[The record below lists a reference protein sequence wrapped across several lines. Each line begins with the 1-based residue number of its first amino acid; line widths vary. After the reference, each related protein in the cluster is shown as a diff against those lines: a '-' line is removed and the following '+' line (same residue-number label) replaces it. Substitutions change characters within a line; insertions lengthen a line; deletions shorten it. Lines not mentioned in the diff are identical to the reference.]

1 MGTTSRAA
9 PRPARRPPV
18 RLLLALALLAAAVA
32 GIAALPHGAA
42 GLGEL
47 HRKLGELLATE
58 RAHPL
63 AFAAGFFA
71 LYVVAAALSI
81 PAAAL
86 FTLAGGAL
94 FGLWTGVVLVSF
106 ASAIGATLAF
116 ASARWILAPW
126 VRERLGARLTAIDAG
141 VRRDG
146 AFYLFGMRLVPVF
159 PFFVVNLALGL
170 TEMPARR
177 FYWVS
182 QLGMLP
188 ATLVYVGAGTR
199 LARIDDLHAIAAPSL
214 WLALGLLGVLP
225 LAARVVLRRIDA
237 ARRLAR
243 WPRPR
248 RFERNVVVIGAG
260 AAGLVASYVAAA
272 AKARVTL
279 VEAGAMGGDCLNTG
293 CVPSKALLHVARSV
307 HAMRHAAAL
316 GVRAA
321 PPEVDFAAV
330 MRRVREVV
338 AQVAPHDSVERYRGL
353 GVDVLRGR
361 ARITSP
367 WTVQVEGADGVVELS
382 TRAIVVAA
390 GARPLV
396 PPIPGLDEV
405 GYLTSDTVW
414 GLRELP
420 RRLLVLGGGPI
431 GCELAQAFARL
442 GSRVTL
448 MEMQP
453 RILAREDA
461 DVAAQLDAALRA
473 DGVELL
479 AGHKALRA
487 RIDGGVRRLRAQGP
501 DGEVDVEFD
510 ALLCALG
517 RVARTEGYGLQELG
531 VALRGNGSVE
541 ADAALRTN
549 VPNLYV
555 CGDVTGPLQF
565 THVAA
570 HQAWTASVNALLGG
584 WWSLKSDLSVIPW
597 TTFTDPEVAR
607 VGLSEDEARARGIAY
622 ELTRYDLAELDRAI
636 ADGAT
641 GGFVKVLTA
650 PGKDRILGAVIVG
663 AHAGE
668 LLAEFVLA
676 MRRGLGLGAILGAV
690 HAYPTWSEAARATAG
705 AWKRGHVSPRIL
717 RWSERLFAWRRG

>member
-1 MGTTSRAA
+1 
-9 PRPARRPPV
+9 V
-18 RLLLALALLAAAVA
+18 LLALPLVAAA
-32 GIAALPHGAA
+32 AAAIVLLPHGAE

-47 HRKLGELLATE
+47 HQRLSELQAQ
-58 RAHPL
+58 RQAHPL

-71 LYVVAAALSI
+71 LYVSVAGLAI
-81 PAAAL
+81 PADLL
-86 FTLAGGAL
+86 FSLSAGAL
-94 FGLWTGVVLVSF
+94 FGLWRGALLVSF
-106 ASAIGATLAF
+106 GSTLGATLAF
-116 ASARWILAPW
+116 TSSRWILAPW
-126 VRERLGARLTAIDAG
+126 VRERLGSRLAVINAG

-146 AFYLFGMRLVPVF
+146 GFYLFGMRLVPLF
-159 PFFVVNLALGL
+159 PFFVINLAMGL
-170 TEMPARR
+170 TEMPIRR

-182 QLGMLP
+182 QLGMFP
-188 ATLVYVGAGTR
+188 ATLIYVGAGTR
-199 LARIDDLHAIAAPSL
+199 LAQIHDLRSIASPSL
-214 WLALGLLGVLP
+214 WLTLALLGSLP
-225 LAARVVLRRIDA
+225 LMARVLLRRVDSV
-237 ARRLAR
+237 RRLAR

-248 RFERNVVVIGAG
+248 RFDRNVVVIGAG

-307 HAMRHAAAL
+307 HAMRHAGEL
-316 GVRAA
+316 GLRAA
-321 PPEVDFAAV
+321 PPTVDFAAV
-330 MRRVREVV
+330 MLRVREVI
-338 AQVAPHDSVERYRGL
+338 AGVAPHDSVERYTQL
-353 GVDVLRGR
+353 GVEVLRGR

-367 WTVQVEGADGVVELS
+367 WTVRVDGDGGVVELS

-396 PPIPGLDEV
+396 PPIPGLEEV

-420 RRLLVLGGGPI
+420 PRLLVLGGGPI

-448 MEMQP
+448 LEMQP

-461 DVAAQLDAALRA
+461 DVAAQVEAALRA
-473 DGVELL
+473 DGVTLL
-479 AGHKALRA
+479 TGHKAVQA
-487 RIDGGVRRLRAQGP
+487 HIEGGERRMRAQGA
-501 DGEVDVEFD
+501 GAEVDVAFD
-510 ALLCALG
+510 TLLCALG
-517 RVARTEGYGLQELG
+517 RVARTEDYGLEELG
-531 VALRGNGSVE
+531 VTLRDNGTVA

-549 VPNLYV
+549 IPTIHV

-607 VGLSEDEARARGIAY
+607 VGLSEDEARARGIAF
-622 ELTRYDLAELDRAI
+622 EVTRYDIAELDRAI
-636 ADGAT
+636 AEGAT
-641 GGFVKVLTA
+641 GGFVKVLTR

-676 MRRGLGLGAILGAV
+676 MRKGLGLQSILGTV

-705 AWKRGHVSPRIL
+705 AWKRGHVSPRLL
-717 RWSERLFAWRRG
+717 RWSEGFFAWRRG

>member
-1 MGTTSRAA
+1 MGAS
-9 PRPARRPPV
+9 ARSPQYRTV
-18 RLLLALALLAAAVA
+18 RILLALALVAAAA
-32 GIAALPHGAA
+32 AAIASLPHGAS

-47 HRKLGELLATE
+47 HQRLGQL
-58 RAHPL
+58 RAQRAGHPFE
-63 AFAAGFFA
+63 FAASFFA
-71 LYVVAAALSI
+71 LYVAVAALSV

-86 FTLAGGAL
+86 FTLAAGAL
-94 FGLWTGVVLVSF
+94 FGLWQGILLVSF
-106 ASAIGATLAF
+106 ASAAGATLAF

-126 VRERLGARLTAIDAG
+126 VRERLGAKLAAINSG

-159 PFFVVNLALGL
+159 PFFVINLAMGL

-188 ATLVYVGAGTR
+188 ATVIYVGAGTR
-199 LARIDDLHAIAAPSL
+199 LAQIHDLRSIASPSL
-214 WLALGLLGVLP
+214 WLVLALLGALP
-225 LAARVVLRRIDA
+225 LAARGVLRRIDS

-279 VEAGAMGGDCLNTG
+279 VESGAMGGDCLNTG

-307 HAMRHAAAL
+307 HAMRHAAEL
-316 GVRAA
+316 GLRVT
-321 PPEVDFAAV
+321 PPVVDFAAV
-330 MRRVREVV
+330 MARVREVV
-338 AQVAPHDSVERYRGL
+338 AEVAPHDSVERYTQL
-353 GVDVLRGR
+353 GVEVLRGR

-367 WTVQVEGADGVVELS
+367 WTVRVDGDGGVVELS
-382 TRAIVVAA
+382 TRSIVVAA

-414 GLRELP
+414 DLRELP

-442 GSRVTL
+442 GSQVTL
-448 MEMQP
+448 MEMQA
-453 RILAREDA
+453 RILLREDA
-461 DVAAQLDAALRA
+461 DVAEQVAAALRA

-479 AGHKALRA
+479 TGHKALRA
-487 RIDGGVRRLRAQGP
+487 RIEAGERRMLAQGP
-501 DGEVDVEFD
+501 AGETEFGFDV
-510 ALLCALG
+510 LLCALG
-517 RVARTEGYGLQELG
+517 RVARTQGYGLEELG
-531 VALRGNGSVE
+531 VALRGNGTVQ
-541 ADAALRTN
+541 ADAALRTSI
-549 VPNLYV
+549 PNLYV

-570 HQAWTASVNALLGG
+570 HQAWTASFNALLDG

-607 VGLSEDEARARGIAY
+607 VGLSEDEARARGIEF
-622 ELTRYDLAELDRAI
+622 ELTRHELAELDRAI
-636 ADGAT
+636 AEGAT

-676 MRRGLGLGAILGAV
+676 MRKGLGLSAILGTV

-705 AWKRGHVSPRIL
+705 AWKRGHVSPRLL
-717 RWSERLFAWRRG
+717 RWSEGFFAWRRR

>member
-1 MGTTSRAA
+1 MGPSARA
-9 PRPARRPPV
+9 PRHPAA
-18 RLLLALALLAAAVA
+18 RLLLALPLAVAAA
-32 GIAALPHGAA
+32 AAIVLLPHGAQV
-42 GLGEL
+42 LGEL
-47 HRKLGELLATE
+47 HQHLAELRAQ
-58 RAHPL
+58 RQAHPL

-71 LYVVAAALSI
+71 LYVSVAGLAI
-81 PAAAL
+81 PADLMFSLSA
-86 FTLAGGAL
+86 GAL
-94 FGLWTGVVLVSF
+94 FGLWRGALLVSF
-106 ASAIGATLAF
+106 ASTLGATLAF
-116 ASARWILAPW
+116 TLSRWILAPW
-126 VRERLGARLTAIDAG
+126 VRERLGSRLAVINAG

-146 AFYLFGMRLVPVF
+146 GFYLFGMRLVPLF
-159 PFFVVNLALGL
+159 PFFVINLAMGL
-170 TEMPARR
+170 TEIPIRR

-182 QLGMLP
+182 QIGMFP
-188 ATLVYVGAGTR
+188 ATLIYVGAGTR
-199 LARIDDLHAIAAPSL
+199 LAQIHDLRSIASPSL
-214 WLALGLLGVLP
+214 WLTLALLGSLP
-225 LAARVVLRRIDA
+225 LIARALLRRVDSV
-237 ARRLAR
+237 RRLAR

-248 RFERNVVVIGAG
+248 RFDRNVVVIGAG

-307 HAMRHAAAL
+307 HAMRHAAEL
-316 GVRAA
+316 GVGVA
-321 PPEVDFAAV
+321 PPEVDFSAV

-338 AQVAPHDSVERYRGL
+338 AEVAPHDSVERYRGL
-353 GVDVLRGR
+353 GVEVLRGR

-367 WTVQVEGADGVVELS
+367 WTVQVDSEQGMVDLT
-382 TRAIVVAA
+382 TRSIVVAA

-396 PPIPGLDEV
+396 PPIPGLEEV

-414 GLRELP
+414 GLSELP
-420 RRLLVLGGGPI
+420 RHLLVLGGGPI

-453 RILAREDA
+453 RILIREDT
-461 DVAAQLDAALRA
+461 DVAALVEAALRA

-479 AGHKALRA
+479 TGHKALRA
-487 RIDGGVRRLRAQGP
+487 R
-501 DGEVDVEFD
+501 FD
-510 ALLCALG
+510 AGERRMLAQAPGGEADVVFDAVLCALG
-517 RVARTEGYGLQELG
+517 RVARTQGYGLEELG
-531 VALRGNGSVE
+531 VELRANGTVA
-541 ADAALRTN
+541 ADATLRTSI
-549 VPNLYV
+549 PNLYV

-607 VGLSEDEARARGIAY
+607 VGLSEDEARSRGIAY
-622 ELTRYDLAELDRAI
+622 ELTRYCLDELDRAI
-636 ADGAT
+636 AEGAT
-641 GGFVKVLTA
+641 TGFIKVLTA

-676 MRRGLGLGAILGAV
+676 MRKGLGLGAILGTV
-690 HAYPTWSEAARATAG
+690 HAYPTWSEAARAAAG
-705 AWKRGHVSPRIL
+705 TWKRAHVSPRLL
-717 RWSERLFAWRRG
+717 RWSEGFFAWRRG

>member
-1 MGTTSRAA
+1 MSTSAA
-9 PRPARRPPV
+9 ALHNPKA
-18 RLLLALALLAAAVA
+18 RLLGALLLVGLALAGVA
-32 GIAALPHGAA
+32 SLPHGVS

-47 HRKLGELLATE
+47 HQRLAELQA
-58 RAHPL
+58 RRQAHPL
-63 AFAAGFFA
+63 GFAAGFFA
-71 LYVVAAALSI
+71 LYVAVAALSI

-86 FTLAGGAL
+86 FTLAAGAL
-94 FGLWTGVVLVSF
+94 FGLWQGAVLVSF
-106 ASAIGATLAF
+106 ASALGALMAF
-116 ASARWILAPW
+116 ASARWLLGAW
-126 VRERLGARLTAIDAG
+126 VQARLGSRLTAINAG

-159 PFFVVNLALGL
+159 PFFVVNLAMGL

-199 LARIDDLHAIAAPSL
+199 LAQIHDLRSIASPSL
-214 WLALGLLGVLP
+214 WAVLALLGVLP
-225 LAARVVLRRIDA
+225 LGARALLRRVES

-248 RFERNVVVIGAG
+248 RFDRNVVVIGAG

-293 CVPSKALLHVARSV
+293 CVPSKALLHVARNV
-307 HAMRHAAAL
+307 HAMHHAARL
-316 GVRAA
+316 GVRVA

-330 MRRVREVV
+330 MRRVRDVV
-338 AQVAPHDSVERYRGL
+338 TEVAPHDSVERYTQL
-353 GVDVLRGR
+353 GVEVLRGR

-367 WTVQVEGADGVVELS
+367 WTVQIDGDEGQVELS

-396 PPIPGLDEV
+396 PPIPGLEQV

-453 RILAREDA
+453 RILVREDA
-461 DVAAQLDAALRA
+461 DVAAQVEAALHA

-479 AGHKALRA
+479 SGHKALGA
-487 RIDGGVRRLRAQGP
+487 HLDNGERRMRAQGP
-501 DGEVDVEFD
+501 DGEIEVGFD

-517 RVARTEGYGLQELG
+517 RAARTQGYGLQELG
-531 VALRGNGSVE
+531 MELRANGTVL
-541 ADAALRTN
+541 AGAALRTN
-549 VPNLYV
+549 IPSIYV

-607 VGLSEDEARARGIAY
+607 VGLSEDEARARGIAV
-622 ELTRYDLAELDRAI
+622 EVTRYDLAELDRAI
-636 ADGAT
+636 AEDAT
-641 GGFVKVLTA
+641 SGFIKVLTP
-650 PGKDRILGAVIVG
+650 PGKDRILGVTIVG

-676 MRRGLGLGAILGAV
+676 MRRGLGLGAILGTV

-705 AWKRGHVSPRIL
+705 AWKRAHVSPRLL
-717 RWSERLFAWRRG
+717 RWSEAFFAWRRA

>member
-1 MGTTSRAA
+1 MRPQARSVSR
-9 PRPARRPPV
+9 PTARV
-18 RLLLALALLAAAVA
+18 WLALALVSAAVA
-32 GIAALPHGAA
+32 GIAGLPHGAS

-47 HRKLGELLATE
+47 HQRLGELQA
-58 RAHPL
+58 RQAAHPL
-63 AFAAGFFA
+63 EFAAGYFA
-71 LYVVAAALSI
+71 LYVAVAALSI

-86 FTLAGGAL
+86 FTLAAGAL
-94 FGLWTGVVLVSF
+94 FGLWQGAVLVSF
-106 ASAIGATLAF
+106 ASAVGAVLAF

-126 VRERLGARLTAIDAG
+126 VRERLGGRLAAINAG

-159 PFFVVNLALGL
+159 PFFVVNLAMGL
-170 TEMPARR
+170 TDMPVRR

-199 LARIDDLHAIAAPSL
+199 LAQIRDLRSIASPSL
-214 WLALGLLGVLP
+214 WLTLALLGVLP
-225 LAARVVLRRIDA
+225 LAARALWRRIEST
-237 ARRLAR
+237 RRLAR

-248 RFERNVVVIGAG
+248 RFDRNVVVIGAG

-279 VEAGAMGGDCLNTG
+279 VESGAMGGDCLNTG

-307 HAMRHAAAL
+307 HAMRHAAGL
-316 GVRAA
+316 GLQVA
-321 PPEVDFAAV
+321 PPVVDFPAV

-338 AQVAPHDSVERYRGL
+338 AEVAPHDSVERYAGL
-353 GVDVLRGR
+353 GVEVLRGR

-367 WTVQVEGADGVVELS
+367 WTVRIEGDGGAVDLS

-396 PPIPGLDEV
+396 PPIPGLDRV
-405 GYLTSDTVW
+405 GCLSSDTVW

-453 RILAREDA
+453 RILMREDA
-461 DVAAQLDAALRA
+461 DVAAQVESALRA

-479 AGHKALRA
+479 TGHKALRA
-487 RIDGGVRRLRAQGP
+487 RIEAGERSMLAQGP
-501 DGEVDVEFD
+501 AGEIEVAFD

-517 RVARTEGYGLQELG
+517 RVARTQGYGLEELG
-531 VALRGNGSVE
+531 VELRANGTVQ
-541 ADAALRTN
+541 AGAALRTSI
-549 VPNLYV
+549 PNLYV

-607 VGLSEDEARARGIAY
+607 VGLSEDEARARGIAF
-622 ELTRYDLAELDRAI
+622 EVTRYDIAELDRAI
-636 ADGAT
+636 AEGAT
-641 GGFVKVLTA
+641 GGFVKVLTR

-676 MRRGLGLGAILGAV
+676 MRKGLGLNSILGTV

-705 AWKRGHVSPRIL
+705 AWKRGHVSPRLL
-717 RWSERLFAWRRG
+717 RWSEGLFAWRRG

>member
-1 MGTTSRAA
+1 MATSVRA
-9 PRPARRPPV
+9 PRHPAARV
-18 RLLLALALLAAAVA
+18 LLALPLVAAAAVA
-32 GIAALPHGAA
+32 IALLPHGAE
-42 GLGEL
+42 GLGVLHQRLTEL
-47 HRKLGELLATE
+47 QAQRQV
-58 RAHPL
+58 HPL

-71 LYVVAAALSI
+71 LYVSVAGLAI
-81 PAAAL
+81 PADLMFSLSA
-86 FTLAGGAL
+86 GAL
-94 FGLWTGVVLVSF
+94 FGLWRGALLVSF
-106 ASAIGATLAF
+106 ASTLGATLAF
-116 ASARWILAPW
+116 TSARWILAPW
-126 VRERLGARLTAIDAG
+126 VRERLGTRLAAINAG

-146 AFYLFGMRLVPVF
+146 GFYLFGMRLVPLF
-159 PFFVVNLALGL
+159 PFFVINLAMGL
-170 TEMPARR
+170 TEMPTRR

-182 QLGMLP
+182 QLGMFP
-188 ATLVYVGAGTR
+188 ATLIYVGAGTR
-199 LARIDDLHAIAAPSL
+199 LAQIHDLRSIASPSL
-214 WLALGLLGVLP
+214 WLTLALLGSLP
-225 LAARVVLRRIDA
+225 LLARYLLRRIDA
-237 ARRLAR
+237 TRRLAR

-260 AAGLVASYVAAA
+260 AAGLVASYVAAS

-279 VEAGAMGGDCLNTG
+279 VESGAMGGDCLNTG

-307 HAMRHAAAL
+307 HAMRHAAEL
-316 GVRAA
+316 GLRVA
-321 PPEVDFAAV
+321 PPVVDFAAV
-330 MRRVREVV
+330 MARVREVV
-338 AQVAPHDSVERYRGL
+338 AEVAPHDSVERYTQL
-353 GVDVLRGR
+353 GVEVLRGR
-361 ARITSP
+361 ACITSP
-367 WTVQVEGADGVVELS
+367 WTVRVEGDGGVVELS

-414 GLRELP
+414 DLRELP

-442 GSRVTL
+442 GSQVTL
-448 MEMQP
+448 MEMQA
-453 RILAREDA
+453 RILGREDA
-461 DVAAQLDAALRA
+461 GVAEQVAAALRA

-479 AGHKALRA
+479 TGHKALRA
-487 RIDGGVRRLRAQGP
+487 RIEAGERRMLARGP
-501 DGEVDVEFD
+501 AGDVEVVFD

-517 RVARTEGYGLQELG
+517 RVARTQGYGLEELG
-531 VALRGNGSVE
+531 VALRANGTVQ
-541 ADAALRTN
+541 ADAALRTSI
-549 VPNLYV
+549 PNLYV

-607 VGLSEDEARARGIAY
+607 VGLSEDEARARDIAY
-622 ELTRYDLAELDRAI
+622 EATRYDIAELDRAI
-636 ADGAT
+636 AEGAT
-641 GGFVKVLTA
+641 GGFIKVLTP

-676 MRRGLGLGAILGAV
+676 MRKGLGLSAILGTV

-705 AWKRGHVSPRIL
+705 TWKRGHVSPRLL
-717 RWSERLFAWRRG
+717 RWSAGFFAWRLR

>member
-1 MGTTSRAA
+1 MSTSAA
-9 PRPARRPPV
+9 ALHNPKA
-18 RLLLALALLAAAVA
+18 RLLVALLLVGLALAGVA
-32 GIAALPHGAA
+32 SLPHGVS

-47 HRKLGELLATE
+47 HQRLAELQA
-58 RAHPL
+58 RRQAHPL
-63 AFAAGFFA
+63 GFAAGFFA
-71 LYVVAAALSI
+71 LYVAVAALSI

-86 FTLAGGAL
+86 FTLAAGAL
-94 FGLWTGVVLVSF
+94 FGLWQGAVLVSF
-106 ASAIGATLAF
+106 ASALGALMAF
-116 ASARWILAPW
+116 ASARWLLGAW
-126 VRERLGARLTAIDAG
+126 VQARLGSRLAAINAG

-159 PFFVVNLALGL
+159 PFFVVNLAMGL

-199 LARIDDLHAIAAPSL
+199 LARIHDLRSIASPSL
-214 WLALGLLGVLP
+214 WVALALLGLLP
-225 LAARVVLRRIDA
+225 LAARFLLRRIES

-248 RFERNVVVIGAG
+248 RFDRNLVVIGAG

-279 VEAGAMGGDCLNTG
+279 VESGAMGGDCLNTG
-293 CVPSKALLHVARSV
+293 CVPSKALLHVARKV

-316 GVRAA
+316 GIASA
-321 PPEVDFAAV
+321 PPVVDFAAV
-330 MRRVREVV
+330 MRHVREVV
-338 AQVAPHDSVERYRGL
+338 AEVAPHDSVERYTTL
-353 GVDVLRGR
+353 GVEVLRGR

-367 WTVQVEGADGVVELS
+367 WTVQIEGEEGTVELS
-382 TRAIVVAA
+382 TRSIVVAA

-396 PPIPGLDEV
+396 PPIPGLDQV
-405 GYLTSDTVW
+405 GYLSSDTVW

-442 GSRVTL
+442 GSQVTL

-453 RILAREDA
+453 RILVREDVE
-461 DVAAQLDAALRA
+461 VAAQVEAALRA

-479 AGHKALRA
+479 AGHKALQA
-487 RIDGGVRRLRAQGP
+487 RVEAGERRMLAQGP
-501 DGEVDVEFD
+501 GGDVEVVFD
-510 ALLCALG
+510 TLLCALG
-517 RVARTEGYGLQELG
+517 RAARTQGYGLQELG
-531 VALRGNGSVE
+531 VELRANGTVQ
-541 ADAALRTN
+541 AGATLRTN
-549 VPNLYV
+549 IPSIYV

-570 HQAWTASVNALLGG
+570 HQAWTASVNALLDG

-607 VGLSEDEARARGIAY
+607 VGLSESEARARGIAF
-622 ELTRYDLAELDRAI
+622 EVTRYDIAELDRAI
-636 ADGAT
+636 AEGAT
-641 GGFVKVLTA
+641 AGFVKVLTP
-650 PGKDRILGAVIVG
+650 PGKDRILGATIVG

-676 MRRGLGLGAILGAV
+676 MRRGLGLGAILGTV

-705 AWKRGHVSPRIL
+705 AWKRGHVSPRLL
-717 RWSERLFAWRRG
+717 RWSEGLFAWRRG

>member
-1 MGTTSRAA
+1 MGPSARA
-9 PRPARRPPV
+9 PRHPAA
-18 RLLLALALLAAAVA
+18 RLLLALPLAVAAA
-32 GIAALPHGAA
+32 AAIVLLPHGAQV
-42 GLGEL
+42 LGEL
-47 HRKLGELLATE
+47 HQHLAELRAQ
-58 RAHPL
+58 RQAHPL

-71 LYVVAAALSI
+71 LYVSVAGLAI
-81 PAAAL
+81 PADLMFSLSA
-86 FTLAGGAL
+86 GAL
-94 FGLWTGVVLVSF
+94 FGLWRGALLVSF
-106 ASAIGATLAF
+106 ASTLGATLAF
-116 ASARWILAPW
+116 TLSRWIFAPW
-126 VRERLGARLTAIDAG
+126 VRERLGSRLAVMNAG

-146 AFYLFGMRLVPVF
+146 GFYLFGMRLVPLF
-159 PFFVVNLALGL
+159 PFFAINLAMGL
-170 TEMPARR
+170 TEIPIRR

-182 QLGMLP
+182 QIGMFP
-188 ATLVYVGAGTR
+188 ATLIYVGAGTR
-199 LARIDDLHAIAAPSL
+199 LAQIHDLRSIASPSL
-214 WLALGLLGVLP
+214 WLTLALLGSLP
-225 LAARVVLRRIDA
+225 LIARALLRRVDSV
-237 ARRLAR
+237 RRLAR

-307 HAMRHAAAL
+307 HAMRHAAEL
-316 GVRAA
+316 GVGVA
-321 PPEVDFAAV
+321 PPEVDFSAV

-338 AQVAPHDSVERYRGL
+338 AAVAPHDSVERYRGL
-353 GVDVLRGR
+353 GVEVLRGR

-367 WTVQVEGADGVVELS
+367 WTVQVESEQGMVDLT
-382 TRAIVVAA
+382 TRSIIVAA

-396 PPIPGLDEV
+396 PPIPGLEEV

-442 GSRVTL
+442 GSQVTL

-453 RILAREDA
+453 RILIREDA
-461 DVAAQLDAALRA
+461 DVAALVEAALRA

-479 AGHKALRA
+479 TGHKALQA
-487 RIDGGVRRLRAQGP
+487 RFDAGERRMLAQGP
-501 DGEVDVEFD
+501 GGEAEVAFD
-510 ALLCALG
+510 AVLCALG
-517 RVARTEGYGLQELG
+517 RVARTQGYGLEELG
-531 VALRGNGSVE
+531 VELRANGTVA
-541 ADAALRTN
+541 ADASLRTSI
-549 VPNLYV
+549 PNLYV

-607 VGLSEDEARARGIAY
+607 VGLSEDEARSRGIAY
-622 ELTRYDLAELDRAI
+622 ELTRYGLDELDRAI
-636 ADGAT
+636 AEGAT
-641 GGFVKVLTA
+641 EGFVKVLTA

-676 MRRGLGLGAILGAV
+676 MRKGLGLGAILGTV

-705 AWKRGHVSPRIL
+705 AWKRGHVSPRLL
-717 RWSERLFAWRRG
+717 RWSEGFFAWRRG

>member
-1 MGTTSRAA
+1 MAG
-9 PRPARRPPV
+9 PARSPSRTTP
-18 RLLLALALLAAAVA
+18 RILLALALLGAALAGVA
-32 GIAALPHGAA
+32 SLPHGAA
-42 GLGEL
+42 GLTEL
-47 HRKLGELLATE
+47 HQRLAQWQAL
-58 RAHPL
+58 RGAHPL
-63 AFAAGFFA
+63 RFAAGFFGA
-71 LYVVAAALSI
+71 YVAVAALSI

-86 FTLAGGAL
+86 LTLAGGAL
-94 FGLWTGVVLVSF
+94 FGLWQGALLVSF
-106 ASAIGATLAF
+106 ASAVGATLAF

-126 VRERLGARLTAIDAG
+126 VRQRLGARLAAIDAG
-141 VRRDG
+141 VQRDG

-159 PFFVVNLALGL
+159 PFFVINLALGL
-170 TEMPARR
+170 TDMPALR
-177 FYWVS
+177 FYVVS

-188 ATLVYVGAGTR
+188 GTLVYVEAGTR
-199 LARIDDLHAIAAPSL
+199 LAQIHDLRSIASPTL
-214 WLALGLLGVLP
+214 WLALALLGVLP
-225 LAARVVLRRIDA
+225 LAARLALRRLEA

-248 RFERNVVVIGAG
+248 RFERNVVVIGGG

-272 AKARVTL
+272 ARARVTL
-279 VEAGAMGGDCLNTG
+279 VESGAMGGDCLNTG

-307 HAMRHAAAL
+307 HAMRQAGAL
-316 GVRAA
+316 GIDCA
-321 PPEVDFAAV
+321 PPRIDFAAV
-330 MRRVREVV
+330 MRRVRDVV
-338 AQVAPHDSVERYRGL
+338 AEVAPHDSEERYRGL
-353 GVDVLRGR
+353 GVEVLRGR

-367 WTVQVEGADGVVELS
+367 WTVRVDGEQGARELS

-396 PPIPGLDEV
+396 PPIPGLEQV
-405 GYLTSDTVW
+405 GFVTSDTVW

-442 GSRVTL
+442 GSQVTL

-453 RILAREDA
+453 RILLREDA
-461 DVAAQLDAALRA
+461 DVAAQVEAALRA
-473 DGVELL
+473 DGVTLL
-479 AGHKALRA
+479 TGHKALEA
-487 RIDGGVRRLRAQGP
+487 RLHEGARCMRAQGP
-501 DGEVDVEFD
+501 DGEREFGFDV
-510 ALLCALG
+510 LLCALG
-517 RVARTEGYGLQELG
+517 RVARTQGYGLEELG
-531 VALRGNGSVE
+531 VALRANGTVD
-541 ADAALRTN
+541 ADAALRTS

-607 VGLSEDEARARGIAY
+607 VGLSEDEARARGIAV
-622 ELTRYDLAELDRAI
+622 EVTRHELAELDRAI

-650 PGKDRILGAVIVG
+650 PGRDRILGAVIVG

-676 MRRGLGLGAILGAV
+676 MRKGLGLNAILGTV

-705 AWKRGHVSPRIL
+705 AWKRGHVSPRL
-717 RWSERLFAWRRG
+717 AGWSERFFAWRRA

>member
-1 MGTTSRAA
+1 MAA
-9 PRPARRPPV
+9 PAPSPRRPSA
-18 RLLLALALLAAAVA
+18 RLLLALALIGAAIA
-32 GIAALPHGAA
+32 GIAALPHGTT

-47 HRKLGELLATE
+47 HQRLGELQAWQA
-58 RAHPL
+58 AHPME
-63 AFAAGFFA
+63 FAVGFFL
-71 LYVVAAALSI
+71 LYVAVAGLSI

-86 FTLAGGAL
+86 FTLAAGAL
-94 FGLWTGVVLVSF
+94 FGLWQGALLVSF
-106 ASAIGATLAF
+106 ASALGALLAF
-116 ASARWILAPW
+116 ASARWILSRW
-126 VRERLGARLTAIDAG
+126 VREGLGSRFAAIDAG

-159 PFFVVNLALGL
+159 PFFVVNLAMGL

-199 LARIDDLHAIAAPSL
+199 LARIHDVRSVASPSL
-214 WLALGLLGVLP
+214 WLALALLGMLP
-225 LAARVVLRRIDA
+225 LAARIVLRRVDS
-237 ARRLAR
+237 ARRLAC

-248 RFERNVVVIGAG
+248 RFERDVVVIGAG

-279 VEAGAMGGDCLNTG
+279 VESGMMGGDCLNTG
-293 CVPSKALLHVARSV
+293 CVPSKALLHVARNV
-307 HAMRHAAAL
+307 HAMRHADGL
-316 GVRAA
+316 GLRVA

-330 MRRVREVV
+330 MRRVREVI
-338 AQVAPHDSVERYRGL
+338 AEVAPHDSVERYTQL
-353 GVDVLRGR
+353 GVEVLRGR

-367 WTVQVEGADGVVELS
+367 WTVRVEGDEGRVELS
-382 TRAIVVAA
+382 TRSIVVAA

-396 PPIPGLDEV
+396 PPIPGLEQV

-420 RRLLVLGGGPI
+420 PRLLVLGGGPI

-448 MEMQP
+448 LEMQP

-461 DVAAQLDAALRA
+461 EVAAQVGAALRA
-473 DGVELL
+473 DGVALL
-479 AGHKALRA
+479 TGHKAVRA
-487 RIDGGVRRLRAQGP
+487 RLDAGGRHMIAQGP
-501 DGEVDVEFD
+501 DGEVEVAFD
-510 ALLCALG
+510 TLLCALG
-517 RVARTEGYGLQELG
+517 RVARTQGYGLEELG
-531 VALRGNGSVE
+531 VALRSNGTVE
-541 ADAALRTN
+541 ADARLRTSL
-549 VPNLYV
+549 PNLYV

-607 VGLSEDEARARGIAY
+607 VGLSEEEARARGIAF
-622 ELTRYDLAELDRAI
+622 EITRYELAELDRAI
-636 ADGAT
+636 TEGAT
-641 GGFVKVLTA
+641 GGFVKVLTP
-650 PGKDRILGAVIVG
+650 PGKDRILGVVIVG
-663 AHAGE
+663 VHAGE

-676 MRRGLGLGAILGAV
+676 MRKGLGLSAILGTV

-705 AWKRGHVSPRIL
+705 AWKRGHVSPRL
-717 RWSERLFAWRRG
+717 LAWSEGFFAWRRG